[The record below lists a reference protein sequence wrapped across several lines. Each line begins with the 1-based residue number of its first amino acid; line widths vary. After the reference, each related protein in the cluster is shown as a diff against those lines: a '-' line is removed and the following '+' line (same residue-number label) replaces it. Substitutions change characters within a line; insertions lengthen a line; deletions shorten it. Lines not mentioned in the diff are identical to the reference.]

1 MLVLQ
6 KRGERE
12 ENGGRDRGLNR
23 TKAGFDRCQAMEHSP
38 WPLVFR
44 AGGTRQAS
52 LVAMQCQDAKYE
64 VYMHKRRICKKCK
77 GLYISKNIRSYY

>member
-1 MLVLQ
+1 MMLVLQ

-23 TKAGFDRCQAMEHSP
+23 TKAGFERCHAMEHSP
-38 WPLVFR
+38 WPSVFR

-52 LVAMQCQDAKYE
+52 LVPMQCQDAE
-64 VYMHKRRICKKCK
+64 DECICTNVEYARKVEDLIYPKM
-77 GLYISKNIRSYY
+77 